1 MKVSGM
7 LLEQARSTQGQ
18 LCCCTVCVAKHPRTQ
33 ILLNAAA
40 CTDTKYHKAFSNYMY
55 NLVSELHVKYMKD
68 IKVTD
73 YCTYMLFP
81 FRMPEQVPSLQNTS
95 KRTTRPKTFL

>member
-18 LCCCTVCVAKHPRTQ
+18 RCCCTVCVAKHPRTQ

-40 CTDTKYHKAFSNYMY
+40 CTDTK
-55 NLVSELHVKYMKD
+55 
-68 IKVTD
+68 
-73 YCTYMLFP
+73 
-81 FRMPEQVPSLQNTS
+81 
-95 KRTTRPKTFL
+95 